1 MMLPK
6 LLSVPQN
13 QREWDSFSFENRN
26 EIDRVNQ
33 AIQAQFGVNLP
44 SYPLDPINFEHIND
58 WLEYNSQSHIAFNEV
73 LGLQSHDL
81 LSVDLKDKNQLV
93 AWVWLNYSE
102 TRDAEEKLGI

>member
-1 MMLPK
+1 MLAK

-13 QREWDSFSFENRN
+13 EQGWNDFSFNLRSET
-26 EIDRVNQ
+26 DRINA
-33 AIQAQFGVNLP
+33 AILSHFGVNLP

-81 LSVDLKDKNQLV
+81 LSVDLKDQNQLV
-93 AWVWLNYSE
+93 GWIYINYSE
-102 TRDAEEKLGI
+102 LRDAEAELGI